1 MSGRRV
7 EVAHRRDDLLVHT
20 AIETTR
26 ILVGSN
32 QGAVCIVAKTPNREA
47 LFGLPPE
54 QPAPRALLSPLRAF
68 VILASAGLAAW
79 LLAVGGST
87 DSPGDAPAD
96 PARAPSVSGV
106 SRSSVE
112 RVESPPTAEEA
123 LALFTSLDRLRA
135 TATETGAGRV
145 LTAGLSLRRLER
157 TVPPGGQARHVEVL
171 SLETDRIRIRQEIEL
186 SSWASTSRPE
196 TFRLAAPLA
205 GSGSSGL

>member
-1 MSGRRV
+1 V
-7 EVAHRRDDLLVHT
+7 HRREDT
-20 AIETTR
+20 EPR
-26 ILVGSN
+26 G
-32 QGAVCIVAKTPNREA
+32 P
-47 LFGLPPE
+47 FGLPPE

-87 DSPGDAPAD
+87 DSPGDAPTD

-135 TATETGAGRV
+135 TATEAGAGRV

-157 TVPPGGQARHVEVL
+157 AVPPGGQARHVEVL
-171 SLETDRIRIRQEIEL
+171 SLETDRIRIHQVIEL
-186 SSWASTSRPE
+186 SSWDVDLASRDLSVGRTAR
-196 TFRLAAPLA
+196 RLGVEWTLTRV
-205 GSGSSGL
+205 GSGWRISGWQVVEDRAVVGGAKSTLSSSHE